1 MKSVVATH
9 RRFVRFAI
17 FVLPLFLLLSVMTV
31 WAGPLPSP
39 QNQTVPA
46 PTLTSPSTAVPTAT
60 SASNTDNNNNDNNDN
75 NNNDNDNNNDS
86 PPPPTATATPEAL
99 TATVAVV
106 RLNVRQGP
114 GTTFE
119 TIGVVASG
127 QQLQVL
133 ARNETNDWWQIC
145 CLPGTNSSGWV
156 AMQFLQAN
164 FDLGQAITLI
174 PVASDLPTPPEPTP
188 IPFED
193 PNAFAATTDLLDFQI
208 QQDPL
213 YTWQGQEVTLIYQ
226 IANTTISDTVNLELR
241 NELPSQLR
249 FVAIEETD
257 GGTAL
262 TETTELSNTIFSIT
276 WPLLAAG
283 DELTARVRLQ
293 VTEEIPDGG
302 VIDNLAVIVADDV
315 AAITGGI
322 TIGMPPTTL
331 PEFR

>member
-1 MKSVVATH
+1 MRLT
-9 RRFVRFAI
+9 I
-17 FVLPLFLLLSVMTV
+17 FTLTLLLFLSVMTV
-31 WAGPLPSP
+31 WAGPMPAP

-46 PTLTSPSTAVPTAT
+46 PTLTSVNTAVPTAT
-60 SASNTDNNNNDNNDN
+60 AVPNNDDDDDDDDDSNDN
-75 NNNDNDNNNDS
+75 NNNNNPTPP
-86 PPPPTATATPEAL
+86 PPPPTATATPEGL
-99 TATVAVV
+99 SATVAVV

-114 GTTFE
+114 GTTFA
-119 TIGVVASG
+119 TMGVVVSG
-127 QQLQVL
+127 QRLQVL

-145 CLPGTNSSGWV
+145 CLPGTDTPGWV
-156 AMQFLQAN
+156 ASQFLQAS
-164 FDLGQAITLI
+164 FDPNQATTLI
-174 PVASDLPTPPEPTP
+174 PVAGELPDVPEPTP
-188 IPFED
+188 IPTED
-193 PNAFAATTDLLDFQI
+193 PNAFAAAESLLDFQM

-213 YTWQGQEVTLIYQ
+213 YTWQGQEVTVIYQ
-226 IANTTISDTVNLELR
+226 IANRTVTDTVGLELR
-241 NELPSQLR
+241 NELPAQLR
-249 FVAIEETD
+249 FVAIEEAS
-257 GGTAL
+257 GGTTL
-262 TETTELSNTIFSIT
+262 TETTELSNTIFSIN